1 MAGGVYNLVL
11 GADEI
16 NEAVSGAYQALI
28 SDHGYTGDV
37 RVIGGAYYD
46 FLNTELLAIN
56 GNVDVTGNLIVEGN
70 VTGNG
75 VSNLARLNVTGDA
88 FLASITGNPVFDQ
101 ITATG
106 DADLSSLI
114 NGIKVAGGAN
124 IAGGVNVDGGISNTG
139 DLKNFGQFHV
149 NNDIFITGDT
159 NITGTLFINGTAIT
173 GENNLNINIS
183 GGGTGGLNFFT
194 EEFLNATNTHYG
206 LWGTSSIN
214 STGVGAEGSAANPDH
229 IDFAMQSK
237 GSGAY
242 VINPQNTANKRGK
255 LVIDFQPE
263 RGNPLFDNTTGNMSI
278 TVGSRNMHHTEEGVV
293 IGNRNRVRH
302 NGTFDADHYNFVGG
316 RNNKFLNVGSS
327 NAIGLANSA
336 FTATNSSI
344 IGQANIVT
352 GASTI
357 QHSVIAG
364 NSNQIS
370 GSFSS
375 SLGYRNSSAKAKSTN
390 IGVDSQSSRF
400 GEIAFGN
407 GRFAK
412 NGDSQTS
419 VFISRCSTSNA
430 VETEV
435 FLDNSSERITVATD
449 SAIAFET
456 LIVAKQASNSNAAG
470 YKISGIIG
478 NNGGTTALVGSITKT
493 VLGESVASWD
503 ATIEADDTNDAL
515 VIKVTGTA
523 GNNIQ
528 WVATTTT
535 SEVVF

>member
-1 MAGGVYNLVL
+1 MAGGVYNLFL

-16 NEAVSGAYQALI
+16 NEAVSGAYKALI
-28 SDHGYTGDV
+28 SEHGYTGDV
-37 RVIGGAYYD
+37 NVIGGAYFD
-46 FLNTELLAIN
+46 FVNTEILALN
-56 GNVDVTGNLIVEGN
+56 G
-70 VTGNG
+70 
-75 VSNLARLNVTGDA
+75 RLNVTGNAQIDGNLTGYGVSDLQNLNVTGNS
-88 FLASITGNPVFDQ
+88 FLANITGNAAFDQ

-114 NGIKVAGGAN
+114 NGIN
-124 IAGGVNVDGGISNTG
+124 IAGGADIAGGLNVDGGIRNTG
-139 DLKNFGQFHV
+139 DFKNFGQFHV
-149 NNDIFITGDT
+149 NNDVFITGDT
-159 NITGTLFINGTAIT
+159 TITGTLFINGTQIT
-173 GENNLNINIS
+173 GENNFDITIT
-183 GGGTGGLNFFT
+183 GGSGGLNFFK
-194 EEFLNATNTHYG
+194 EDYSVLNSTDAVSLIY
-206 LWGTSSIN
+206 
-214 STGVGAEGSAANPDH
+214 STGVDAANRDN
-229 IDFAMQSK
+229 IDFSINAR
-237 GSGAY
+237 GNGAY
-242 VINPQNTANKRGK
+242 VINSPDTVVQRAFLGDKA
-255 LVIDFQPE
+255 IDFQPE
-263 RGNPLFDNTTGNMSI
+263 RGNASFEKTTGDMAI
-278 TVGSRNMHHTEEGVV
+278 TVGSRNMNHTEEGVI

-302 NGTFDADHYNFVGG
+302 SPAFDADHYNFIGG
-316 RNNKFLNVGSS
+316 RNNKFLNVGTF
-327 NAIGLANSA
+327 NAIGQANSGFA
-336 FTATNSSI
+336 AVRSSI
-344 IGQANIVT
+344 IGQQNIIT

-364 NSNQIS
+364 SSNQIS

-375 SLGYRNSSAKAKSTN
+375 SLGYRNSSVKAQSTN
-390 IGVDSQSSRF
+390 IGVDSQANRF

-407 GRFAK
+407 GRFAQ

-419 VFISRCSTSNA
+419 ILISRCLTNSAS
-430 VETEV
+430 ETEV

-456 LIVAKQASNSNAAG
+456 LIIGKQSSSSNAAG
-470 YKISGIIG
+470 YKISGVIS

-523 GNNIQ
+523 GNDIR